1 MGVILS
7 DCPLGHLCAAR
18 RMQTWECCGCRKG
31 GPHPSR
37 PVGLQASLSTTP
49 GRPLDIMVLG
59 LLPWT
64 PHHCLPFPS
73 SQRLS
78 WVSFRSPHRSQK
90 TIPWLSEP
98 RALLAMPAG
107 PVSARSTGRC
117 SPAELA
123 VCSPLGLS
131 LHEDG
136 PSSEPSQSPGRCLTE
151 DSPPTVTEQVR
162 FKMDLTLSYLRNA
175 RLSP

>member
-18 RMQTWECCGCRKG
+18 RVQTWECCGRRKG

-49 GRPLDIMVLG
+49 GRPPNITVLG

-64 PHHCLPFPS
+64 PHHCLPFLS

-78 WVSFRSPHRSQK
+78 WVSLQIPTQESEDHPTALRRLRSPR
-90 TIPWLSEP
+90 EAC
-98 RALLAMPAG
+98 RACVGPHDRTVLAGQAGCLLPSG
-107 PVSARSTGRC
+107 P
-117 SPAELA
+117 
-123 VCSPLGLS
+123 
-131 LHEDG
+131 
-136 PSSEPSQSPGRCLTE
+136 
-151 DSPPTVTEQVR
+151 
-162 FKMDLTLSYLRNA
+162 
-175 RLSP
+175 